1 MTLRIIT
8 KVNKAGRM
16 AEHCGRKGSKQQ
28 VAFDDDDA
36 AADDDIYIMMKC
48 LSVTKND
55 HSPLTS

>member
-28 VAFDDDDA
+28 VAFDDDA
-36 AADDDIYIMMKC
+36 AAAAGNDDGDDGDDDDDGHFGNI
-48 LSVTKND
+48 
-55 HSPLTS
+55 TSR